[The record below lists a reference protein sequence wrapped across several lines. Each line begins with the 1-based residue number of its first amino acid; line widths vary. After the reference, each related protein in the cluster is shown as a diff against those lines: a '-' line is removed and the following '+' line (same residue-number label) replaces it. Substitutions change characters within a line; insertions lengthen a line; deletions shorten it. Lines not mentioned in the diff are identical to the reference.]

1 MGISPLGD
9 NFAPSSDVSS
19 SQETRSAQVEQ
30 AQQVQLE
37 RQERGRETGAG
48 GDSVSLSS
56 LGAELAR
63 SLSTES
69 ALEVRQVDE
78 LQKAVNNGTFAA
90 SSEETAARIVDDALH
105 SQPAQ
110 ARPGV
115 EGPPSPV

>member
-1 MGISPLGD
+1 LGD
-9 NFAPSSDVSS
+9 NFAPSSDVGS
-19 SQETRSAQVEQ
+19 SQGTRSAQVEQ
-30 AQQVQLE
+30 TQQVQLE
-37 RQERGRETGAG
+37 RQERAREPGSSS
-48 GDSVSLSS
+48 DSVSLSS

-69 ALEVRQVDE
+69 AQEIQQVDE

-105 SQPAQ
+105 SEPA
-110 ARPGV
+110 ATRPGV

>member
-1 MGISPLGD
+1 LGD

-19 SQETRSAQVEQ
+19 SQETRSSQVEQ

-37 RQERGRETGAG
+37 RQERARESGSSS
-48 GDSVSLSS
+48 DSVSLSS

-69 ALEVRQVDE
+69 AQEVRQVDE

-90 SSEETAARIVDDALH
+90 SSEETAARVVDDALH
-105 SQPAQ
+105 SEPAQ
-110 ARPGV
+110 TRPGV
-115 EGPPSPV
+115 EAPPSPA